1 MNSIKENR
9 RYGEMFL
16 LLALMILMIAFHA
29 AAQMTSPNFQ
39 IRSSTFNSGGGQGS
53 SVNFGVQNST
63 GQPMPTDISTSPN
76 FGLFAGFQPSLLDE
90 YILPT
95 AEKGDCNGDGVINI
109 FDILSVVNHILDTI
123 PLPPQAIP
131 LADCND
137 DGIINI
143 LDVLGIVN
151 VVLGTGVCEP

>member
-9 RYGEMFL
+9 RYGRMVP
-16 LLALMILMIAFHA
+16 LLALMVILIASPI

-39 IRSSTFNSGGGQGS
+39 IRSSSLNSGGGQENS
-53 SVNFGVQNST
+53 INFGVQNST

-76 FGLFAGFQPSLLDE
+76 FGLFAGFQPDLLDE
-90 YILPT
+90 YVLPT

-123 PLPPQAIP
+123 SLPPQAIP